1 MLADEAQDQTTNG
14 LEEGIRQRL
23 VDDLVPLA
31 LHGLGRMLSPDGAS
45 FCHEARPGQ
54 GGQLQLVGRSNRYSA
69 MTLIG
74 LAMQDRL
81 GRTTGIPTDKVY
93 DRLVDWVEQ
102 DAQSGDA
109 GLVLWALALKKDPR
123 AERVAKII
131 AVGEEEHTG
140 RPFARDSMS
149 LGWLL
154 TGLSVA
160 IREGIGGGRLPAVA
174 EGVYELLLRNRN
186 QTTGLFSLA
195 GPEFR
200 KNLLKWRM
208 NARLGGFA
216 SQVYP
221 TIGLSYYAMASG
233 SEQPLRLAEQT
244 ADALCRLQG
253 PEGQWWWIYDTKT
266 AEPAI
271 RYPVYSIHQDAM
283 GPMALLA
290 VSLATEGRKDYSL
303 AIRKSLDWLDRHPEC
318 PGQKLIDRDAG
329 VVWRAIQ
336 RDEPA
341 RTGAFG
347 LGPTERVRMNLAAW
361 TGLSDR
367 RAFKGGYVCDECR
380 PYQLGWILVAAAMFS
395 AWEESFR

>member
-1 MLADEAQDQTTNG
+1 MPAHESQGQTTNG
-14 LEEGIRQRL
+14 SVEGIRQRL
-23 VDDLVPLA
+23 VDELIPVA
-31 LHGLGRMLSPDGAS
+31 LHGLERMLSPDGAS
-45 FCHEARPGQ
+45 FCQKARPGQ
-54 GGQLQLVGRSNRYSA
+54 NGQLQFVGRSNRYSA

-74 LAMQDRL
+74 LAMQEHL

-93 DRLVDWVEQ
+93 DRLVDWVER
-102 DAQSGDA
+102 DARSGDA
-109 GLVLWALALKKDPR
+109 GLVLWALALKNDPR

-131 AVGEEEHTG
+131 AASEEEHTG
-140 RPFARDSMS
+140 SPSARNSASM
-149 LGWLL
+149 GWLL

-160 IREGIGGGRLPAVA
+160 IREGIGGERLPAVA
-174 EGVYELLLRNRN
+174 DRVYELLLRNRN
-186 QTTGLFSLA
+186 ETTGLFSLTGA
-195 GPEFR
+195 EFR

-208 NARLGGFA
+208 NARLGSFA

-253 PEGQWWWIYDTKT
+253 PEGQWWWIYDTKK
-266 AEPAI
+266 AEPAM

-290 VSLATEGRKDYSL
+290 VSMASEGRKDYSL
-303 AIRKSLDWLDRHPEC
+303 AIRKSLDWLDQHPEC

-347 LGPTERVRMNLAAW
+347 LGPGEWIRMNLSAW
-361 TGLSDR
+361 TGLPDR
-367 RAFKGGYVCDECR
+367 RAFRGGYICDECR

-395 AWEESFR
+395 AWEESSK